1 MYFQFSLALG
11 VARIRNNQ
19 IRPSSIRAMK
29 RAGKDD
35 RFIMTVSEHK
45 CIATIANYD
54 PEPEIEERIDAADAI
69 MSVNPKKRKI
79 DRIDTVT
86 TQIQKTVSRTSVR
99 RESVDVLRTEGREAH
114 LHQIAEPGKSFEST
128 D

>member
-1 MYFQFSLALG
+1 M
-11 VARIRNNQ
+11 ARIRNNQ

-86 TQIQKTVSRTSVR
+86 TTQIQKTVSRTSVH
-99 RESVDVLRTEGREAH
+99 RESVDVLRTEGREAL